1 LEESSLMTIAI
12 NGTSLPTVCARK
24 NAENFADGS
33 EKAPNV
39 NQELSARKSARRSW
53 PMLVLGSRQP

>member
-1 LEESSLMTIAI
+1 MTIAI

-24 NAENFADGS
+24 NADNFADGS